1 VVQPETLRHPLD
13 PDPVRSTKAGAIFG
27 LGLLA
32 AVTGVVVGGV
42 VPATVALVLAR
53 QARREA
59 YASGGYLTGSLWVRR
74 GERLAWIGIML
85 GLTTVVIAVVVGILK
100 SAGPAGVADFGPGVD

>member
-1 VVQPETLRHPLD
+1 M
-13 PDPVRSTKAGAIFG
+13 FG

-32 AVTGVVVGGV
+32 VVTGVVVGGV
-42 VPATVALVLAR
+42 VPATVALLLAR

-59 YASGGYLTGSLWVRR
+59 YASGGYLTGSLWIRR

-85 GLTTVVIAVVVGILK
+85 CVATVVIATVIGILN
-100 SAGPAGVADFGPGVD
+100 SAGSVGVQDFGPGVD